1 MPRTRTLLRFLAA
14 AAVLAAGSAVVG
26 RAASLPTSSHT
37 LGAVSAAVPTCPS
50 GSVTV
55 GTTNAGGNISQLTL
69 TLTSCTGAT
78 NGDAVYAVL
87 DDTSSATPSIGDG
100 KCTLTGTPPGCS
112 ITMNVTYSAADSYS
126 LEVVAR
132 PATTGT
138 TSSSADGLRLVSDY
152 LTLRTCATTAQG
164 PPTTC

>member
-26 RAASLPTSSHT
+26 RAAGLSTSGHT
-37 LGAVSAAVPTCPS
+37 LGAVSAAVPVCAS

-55 GTTNAGGNISQLTL
+55 GNTNAGGTISQITL
-69 TLTSCTGAT
+69 TLTSCAGAT
-78 NGDAVYAVL
+78 DGDALYAVL
-87 DDTSSATPSIGDG
+87 DDTTSATPSIGDG
-100 KCTLTGTPPGCS
+100 TCTLTGTPPGCS
-112 ITMNVTYSAADSYS
+112 ITMTVTYSAADSYS

-132 PATTGT
+132 PAATGT
-138 TSSSADGLRLVSDY
+138 TSSSANGLKLVSDY